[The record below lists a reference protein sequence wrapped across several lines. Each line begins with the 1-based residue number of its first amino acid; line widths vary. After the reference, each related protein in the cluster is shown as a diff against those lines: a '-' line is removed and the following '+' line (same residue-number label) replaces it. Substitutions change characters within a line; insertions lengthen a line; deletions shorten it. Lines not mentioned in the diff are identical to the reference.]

1 MIEIT
6 REYANWILAL
16 PTALIFSGVL
26 LAVSRMKPEYHV
38 LVGRLM
44 LVPYVAGI
52 VLLGELNITGQ
63 YEDLWWP
70 GITYLTIYLVVI
82 FYSWHIWE
90 NNT

>member
-6 REYANWILAL
+6 REYGNWILAL
-16 PTALIFSGVL
+16 AMALIFSGIL
-26 LAVSRMKPEYHV
+26 LAAAKMKPERYV

-44 LVPYVAGI
+44 LVPYVAGV

-63 YEDLWWP
+63 YADLQWP
-70 GITYLTIYLVVI
+70 GVTYLTIYLVAI
-82 FYSWHIWE
+82 LYSWHIWE